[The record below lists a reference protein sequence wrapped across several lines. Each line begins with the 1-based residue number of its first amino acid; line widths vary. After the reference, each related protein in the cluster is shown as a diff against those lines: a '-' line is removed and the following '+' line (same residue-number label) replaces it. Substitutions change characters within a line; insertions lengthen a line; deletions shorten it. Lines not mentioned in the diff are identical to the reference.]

1 METVNT
7 LAFIQNLN
15 WTEVVVIL
23 IVFILLF
30 GAKKLPELARGVGK
44 SIKEFKKATS
54 TIEDDIRNAMDEEP
68 EVKRPIETPLSVDKE
83 EKAGSEEKAAPEEKT
98 TSSSS

>member
-1 METVNT
+1 METT
-7 LAFIQNLN
+7 YSIAFIQNLN

-23 IVFILLF
+23 IVFIVLF

-54 TIEDDIRNAMDEEP
+54 TIEEDIRSAMDEEP
-68 EVKRPIETPLSVDKE
+68 EVKKPIETKQTVDTS
-83 EKAGSEEKAAPEEKT
+83 EKA
-98 TSSSS
+98 TSDS

>member
-1 METVNT
+1 METANS

-54 TIEDDIRNAMDEEP
+54 TIEDDIRNAMNEEP
-68 EVKRPIETPLSVDKE
+68 EVKRPIETPRSMDT
-83 EKAGSEEKAAPEEKT
+83 EEKAAPEEKT

>member
-1 METVNT
+1 METVNS

-30 GAKKLPELARGVGK
+30 GAKKLPELARDRCHLLHDKLPMPLPCCPRTEARFCEAEGGAVAKVSQVAHDVEDELVG
-44 SIKEFKKATS
+44 
-54 TIEDDIRNAMDEEP
+54 
-68 EVKRPIETPLSVDKE
+68 
-83 EKAGSEEKAAPEEKT
+83 
-98 TSSSS
+98 